1 MAETD
6 LVASLPAALAARVQS
21 ARIVKGRAL
30 VVLDAAG
37 LDAAGRTR
45 IEAEL
50 TEALSERED
59 VDEVQVIQTAERTAR
74 RLIAVG
80 SGKGGVGKTTTTAAI
95 ASALAGEIYD
105 LDVLVVDG
113 HAL

>member
-6 LVASLPAALAARVQS
+6 IVASLPAALAARVQS

-50 TEALSERED
+50 TEALSERSD
-59 VDEVQVIQTAERTAR
+59 VDEVHVIQTAERTAR
-74 RLIAVG
+74 RR
-80 SGKGGVGKTTTTAAI
+80 
-95 ASALAGEIYD
+95 
-105 LDVLVVDG
+105 
-113 HAL
+113 